1 MNHLEEHLGKSM
13 TVKEVADFLCL
24 DVGTVR
30 KYYASLGGVRF
41 GTAYRFFER
50 RIIDAI
56 QTQQEMGWASEVQ
69 PQKKEKNI
77 QHEKGGNRLGKR
89 DGKEFE
95 IKPERDP
102 YGLVD

>member
-1 MNHLEEHLGKSM
+1 MNDLFQHLGKSM
-13 TVKEVADFLCL
+13 TAKEVADFLCL

-56 QTQQEMGWASEVQ
+56 QTQQEMGWASEAQ
-69 PQKKEKNI
+69 LQENEKNI

-89 DGKEFE
+89 DGKGVN
-95 IKPERDP
+95 IQPERDP